1 MNTPPK
7 SPQPK
12 TPRNILYAVRAS
24 ALGAFV
30 SILITP
36 PFVFGEDL
44 FGKHTTLFGLGILLV
59 ASLQLILLSRHAA
72 WKFLQPLARIAQNK
86 WVMLFGNIPVL
97 LTSVASI
104 IIAFIFSKLILGT
117 FMMMLIIGGVFAL
130 LLVAIAVGLLTTLYY
145 QLHTWRYWTRAL
157 RKDTEEQLPV
167 PAKTDSKHG
176 NELEQEKKNVRT
188 APTNNHAIHTLL
200 APTEIPEKIPKA
212 LKWAAILSTTGC
224 VMTVIFALEFAVHDL
239 FMPHLLF
246 SVPWIILAGIQL
258 VLLSRHV
265 RSSWLSCN
273 LRIAKNKWFVFFGT
287 LMVFIASVLLI
298 LPTLYS
304 LLMSTAYLGSNKLMG
319 LFILI
324 RMLGLSGG
332 LLGTLYYQ
340 LHTWRYWTQVPRKAA
355 RTQEDLPTGDLSL

>member
-117 FMMMLIIGGVFAL
+117 FMMMLIIGGVCYPYPAR
-130 LLVAIAVGLLTTLYY
+130 AD
-145 QLHTWRYWTRAL
+145 RNTR
-157 RKDTEEQLPV
+157 KNTQST
-167 PAKTDSKHG
+167 KMGGHIKHHR
-176 NELEQEKKNVRT
+176 V
-188 APTNNHAIHTLL
+188 
-200 APTEIPEKIPKA
+200 
-212 LKWAAILSTTGC
+212 C
-224 VMTVIFALEFAVHDL
+224 HDRN
-239 FMPHLLF
+239 FC
-246 SVPWIILAGIQL
+246 I
-258 VLLSRHV
+258 
-265 RSSWLSCN
+265 
-273 LRIAKNKWFVFFGT
+273 RICGT
-287 LMVFIASVLLI
+287 
-298 LPTLYS
+298 
-304 LLMSTAYLGSNKLMG
+304 
-319 LFILI
+319 
-324 RMLGLSGG
+324 
-332 LLGTLYYQ
+332 
-340 LHTWRYWTQVPRKAA
+340 
-355 RTQEDLPTGDLSL
+355 